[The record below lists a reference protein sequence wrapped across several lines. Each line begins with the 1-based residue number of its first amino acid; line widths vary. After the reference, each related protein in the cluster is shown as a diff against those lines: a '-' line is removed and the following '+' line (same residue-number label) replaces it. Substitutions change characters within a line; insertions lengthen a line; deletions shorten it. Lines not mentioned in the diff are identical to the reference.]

1 MTFLYLNSDKMGDGD
16 SALGSKLMLAFLKN
30 LAASDTPVDLVGC
43 VNDGIRLTSRDSE
56 ALPYLQELES
66 RGAQIATC
74 GTCLDHMGL
83 QDRLAIGVV
92 GNMEQTVQVMASA
105 DKIIRV

>member
-16 SALGSKLMLAFLKN
+16 PALGSKLMLAFLKN

-43 VNDGIRLTSRDSE
+43 VNDGIRLTSEGSE
-56 ALPYLQELES
+56 ALPYLKELES

-74 GTCLDHMGL
+74 GTCLDHMGM